1 MATPTNKYNQLINK
15 ITPITG
21 SINFSQRSKVT
32 LQRDNI
38 AISPPNAGFM
48 RFETPSPI

>member
-1 MATPTNKYNQLINK
+1 MATLTNKYNQLINR

-32 LQRDNI
+32 LQRDSM